1 MKTIGARIKKLR
13 KENKVSMATLG
24 KSIGTDSANISN
36 WENNKRIPGG
46 KFIIALSNYFNVS
59 TDWLLKGT
67 IELNDDRQNSFFSED
82 SNHLHSFVANLP
94 KENQHFVYAFAK
106 FYSEYTLHNGSYNEV
121 IQQHFSLLPLLKQE
135 ALHSELLSSEDIETY
150 LPIPNALA
158 EKGDFIYSASSHS
171 PHLDPSG
178 EVELAIVQ
186 NQTEAFNGQF
196 VLATYD
202 DQLFMGRL
210 IQDGENWFLKVAKS
224 NEIIY
229 IVNMDHMHV
238 HGIVTGLYNSK
249 TTNPSHSFLHFA

>member
-1 MKTIGARIKKLR
+1 MKTIGTRIKQLR
-13 KENKVSMATLG
+13 KENKVSMASLG

-36 WENNKRIPGG
+36 WENDKRIPGG
-46 KFIIALSNYFNVS
+46 KFIIALSDYFNVS

-67 IELNDDRQNSFFSED
+67 IELNDHEQSSFFSED

-106 FYSEYTLHNGSYNEV
+106 FYSDYTLHNRFRSEV
-121 IQQHFSLLPLLKQE
+121 SEQHFSLLPLLKQE
-135 ALHSELLSSEDIETY
+135 ALYSDLLSPDQFETY

-158 EKGDFIYSASSHS
+158 EKGDFVYSDSFDSLY
-171 PHLDPSG
+171 LDPKQ
-178 EVELAIVQ
+178 EVELVIVKKQ
-186 NQTEAFNGQF
+186 IEASNGEF

-210 IQDGENWFLKVAKS
+210 IHDEENWYLKVAKS

-229 IVNMDHMHV
+229 INNIAHMHV
-238 HGIVTGLYNSK
+238 HGIVTSLYNSK
-249 TTNPSHSFLHFA
+249 TANPPHSFLHFA